1 MRGLRILLIVVVVLG
16 ILFVAADRVAVYFA
30 ENEAAKKIKSSQN
43 LSETPDVSI
52 KGFPFLTQVADSKLD
67 EVHVGVDG
75 VSASAGGR
83 SIRVTKLDATLH
95 DVKINSSFSS
105 ATADTAT
112 GSAHISYADL
122 TKAAD
127 PGVKVSYGGRDKN
140 GTSQVKVSAGVPVPV
155 LGRTVERSVVSTVTM
170 VHGDTIRLHADSVP
184 GQEIPGLEGLIRKKI
199 DFDRKIDGLPRGLK
213 LDKITTNED
222 GVDITVT
229 GSHVELAG

>member
-1 MRGLRILLIVVVVLG
+1 MRGLRILLVIVVVLG

-67 EVHVGVDG
+67 EVDIDLDG
-75 VSASAGGR
+75 VSASAGGH
-83 SIRVTKLDATLH
+83 SIRVTKLKASLH

-105 ATADTAT
+105 ATADNAT
-112 GSAHISYADL
+112 GSAHISYEDL
-122 TKAAD
+122 TKAAE
-127 PGVKVSYGGRDKN
+127 PGVKVSYGGRDKD
-140 GTSQVKVSAGVPVPV
+140 GKSQVKVSAGVSL
-155 LGRTVERSVVSTVTM
+155 LGRPVERSVLSTVTM
-170 VHGDTIRLHADSVP
+170 VGGNTIRLHADSVP

-199 DFDRKIDGLPRGLK
+199 DFDRQIDGLPRGIK
-213 LDKITTNED
+213 LDKITTTED
-222 GVDITVT
+222 GMDISVT